1 MTITTSVSTQN
12 HVGSQVGQ
20 QDSQN
25 NQNHEETSKSEGTQ
39 AGGTLQQPTGGGG
52 PKTMSQG
59 TGTRTR
65 DYHEDMGHDM
75 HLLSNSRRSKSK
87 STEDMNVGK
96 YSDLLLDSSIAS
108 MTRPLSLYIRRSGC
122 YEAHDEADGEHRE
135 SGDVTGNGAEALQL
149 LQQCNDDAPFAP
161 ARDPSGGALDE

>member
-20 QDSQN
+20 DSGKQKMQD
-25 NQNHEETSKSEGTQ
+25 HEETSKSEGTQ
-39 AGGTLQQPTGGGG
+39 AGGTLQNSHGH

-59 TGTRTR
+59 TATRGGR
-65 DYHEDMGHDM
+65 DYPDEMGHDM

-96 YSDLLLDSSIAS
+96 SKRGGGGGEKIISATESPSNVPNSRSSV
-108 MTRPLSLYIRRSGC
+108 T
-122 YEAHDEADGEHRE
+122 EANAEADGERRE
-135 SGDVTGNGAEALQL
+135 SRYFTGDGPEALQL
-149 LQQCNDDAPFAP
+149 LQ
-161 ARDPSGGALDE
+161 

>member
-1 MTITTSVSTQN
+1 MMITTSVSTQN

-20 QDSQN
+20 ESNKQKMQD
-25 NQNHEETSKSEGTQ
+25 HEETCKSEGTQ
-39 AGGTLQQPTGGGG
+39 AGGTLQNSHGH

-59 TGTRTR
+59 TATRGGGR

-96 YSDLLLDSSIAS
+96 
-108 MTRPLSLYIRRSGC
+108 C
-122 YEAHDEADGEHRE
+122 GER
-135 SGDVTGNGAEALQL
+135 
-149 LQQCNDDAPFAP
+149 
-161 ARDPSGGALDE
+161 

>member
-20 QDSQN
+20 DSGKQKMGD
-25 NQNHEETSKSEGTQ
+25 HEETSKSEGTQ
-39 AGGTLQQPTGGGG
+39 AGGTLHGHGH

-59 TGTRTR
+59 TVTRIR
-65 DYHEDMGHDM
+65 DYPDEMGHDM

-96 YSDLLLDSSIAS
+96 YS
-108 MTRPLSLYIRRSGC
+108 M
-122 YEAHDEADGEHRE
+122 EADQGQSQR
-135 SGDVTGNGAEALQL
+135 NGK
-149 LQQCNDDAPFAP
+149 
-161 ARDPSGGALDE
+161 